1 MSDDE
6 SNPYE
11 EGKRAGLHPLLVLFG
26 VILVM
31 WVLINLAVPSGKQK
45 QAAGPEISQVTIED
59 PDAAPV
65 MYKVQAT
72 LTEFNAMSIV
82 VPAQVTTSQVVGLLK
97 QFKQARLSR
106 NLETMLPATSP
117 GHKLGDHAV
126 ADLYIFSDPTYGTPD
141 VVGTLARGAH
151 APGNL
156 YPQAIPF
163 EEAMEHVR
171 GHYRIDLNDTSNP
184 DTGSIG
190 FADESGVH
198 SRQYRRIF

>member
-1 MSDDE
+1 MSDDH
-6 SNPYE
+6 NPYQ

-31 WVLINLAVPSGKQK
+31 WLLINLAVPTGKQK
-45 QAAGPEISQVTIED
+45 QATGPEISQVVTED

-65 MYKVQAT
+65 MYKVQTT

-97 QFKQARLSR
+97 QFKQARLNRS
-106 NLETMLPATSP
+106 LATIFPATSP

-126 ADLYIFSDPTYGTPD
+126 ADLYIFSDPKYATPD

-156 YPQAIPF
+156 YPQVIPF

-190 FADESGVH
+190 FADDSGVH
-198 SRQYRRIF
+198 SKQYRRIF

>member
-1 MSDDE
+1 MSSE
-6 SNPYE
+6 QNPYE

-26 VILVM
+26 VILIM
-31 WVLINLAVPSGKQK
+31 WLLINLAVPSGKQK
-45 QAAGPEISQVTIED
+45 QAAGPEISQVGLED

-65 MYKVQAT
+65 MYKVQTT
-72 LTEFNAMSIV
+72 LTEFNAISIV
-82 VPAQVTTSQVVGLLK
+82 VPAQVTISQVVGLLK
-97 QFKQARLSR
+97 QFKQARL
-106 NLETMLPATSP
+106 NQTLPGILPATSP
-117 GHKLGDHAV
+117 GHKLGDQAV
-126 ADLYIFSDPTYGTPD
+126 ADLYIFSDSKYATAE

-163 EEAMEHVR
+163 EEAMEQVR

-190 FADESGVH
+190 FADDSGVH
-198 SRQYRRIF
+198 SKQYRRIF

>member
-1 MSDDE
+1 MSSE
-6 SNPYE
+6 QNPYE
-11 EGKRAGLHPLLVLFG
+11 EGKRAGVHPLLVLFG
-26 VILVM
+26 AILVM
-31 WVLINLAVPSGKQK
+31 WLLINLAVPSGKQK
-45 QAAGPEISQVTIED
+45 QAAGPEISQVGLDD

-65 MYKVQAT
+65 MYKVQTT
-72 LTEFNAMSIV
+72 LTEFNAVSIV

-97 QFKQARLSR
+97 QFKQARLNQTLSG
-106 NLETMLPATSP
+106 MVPATSP
-117 GHKLGDHAV
+117 GHKLGDQAV
-126 ADLYIFSDPTYGTPD
+126 ADLYIFSNPKYATAE

-163 EEAMEHVR
+163 EEAMEQVR

-190 FADESGVH
+190 FADDSGVH
-198 SRQYRRIF
+198 SKQYRRVF

>member
-1 MSDDE
+1 MSSE
-6 SNPYE
+6 QNPYE

-26 VILVM
+26 VILIM
-31 WVLINLAVPSGKQK
+31 WLLINLAVPSGKQK
-45 QAAGPEISQVTIED
+45 QAAGPEISQVPIED

-65 MYKVQAT
+65 MYKVQT
-72 LTEFNAMSIV
+72 ILTEVNAVSIV

-97 QFKQARLSR
+97 QFKQARLDQT
-106 NLETMLPATSP
+106 LPTMLPATSP
-117 GHKLGDHAV
+117 GHKLGDQAV
-126 ADLYIFSDPTYGTPD
+126 ADLFIFSDPKYATAE

-163 EEAMEHVR
+163 EEAMEQVR

-184 DTGSIG
+184 DSGAIG

-198 SRQYRRIF
+198 SKQYRRIF

>member
-1 MSDDE
+1 MRNE
-6 SNPYE
+6 QNPYE

-26 VILVM
+26 VILIM
-31 WVLINLAVPSGKQK
+31 WLLINLAVPSGKQK
-45 QAAGPEISQVTIED
+45 QAAGPEISQVGLED

-65 MYKVQAT
+65 MYKVQTT
-72 LTEFNAMSIV
+72 LTEFNAISIV
-82 VPAQVTTSQVVGLLK
+82 VPAQVTISQVVGLLK
-97 QFKQARLSR
+97 QFKQARLSQT
-106 NLETMLPATSP
+106 LPGILPATSP
-117 GHKLGDHAV
+117 GHKLGDQAV
-126 ADLYIFSDPTYGTPD
+126 ADLYIFSDPKYATAE

-163 EEAMEHVR
+163 EEAMEQVR

-190 FADESGVH
+190 FADDSGVH
-198 SRQYRRIF
+198 SKQYRRIF

>member
-1 MSDDE
+1 MSDE
-6 SNPYE
+6 PNPYE
-11 EGKRAGLHPLLVLFG
+11 EGKRAGLHPLIVLFG

-45 QAAGPEISQVTIED
+45 QATGPEISQVVTED

-97 QFKQARLSR
+97 QLKQARLNR
-106 NLETMLPATSP
+106 TLETMLPATSP

-126 ADLYIFSDPTYGTPD
+126 ADLYIFSDPTYATPE

-151 APGNL
+151 APGHL

-163 EEAMEHVR
+163 EVAMEHVR

>member
-1 MSDDE
+1 MSNE
-6 SNPYE
+6 QHPYE

-26 VILVM
+26 AILIM
-31 WVLINLAVPSGKQK
+31 WLLINLAVPSGKQK
-45 QAAGPEISQVTIED
+45 QAAGPEISQVGTED
-59 PDAAPV
+59 PDSAPV
-65 MYKVQAT
+65 MYKVQTT
-72 LTEFNAMSIV
+72 LTEFNAVSIV

-97 QFKQARLSR
+97 QFQQARLHQTLSGVI
-106 NLETMLPATSP
+106 PATSP

-126 ADLYIFSDPTYGTPD
+126 ADLYIFSDPKYATAE

-163 EEAMEHVR
+163 EEAMEQVR

-190 FADESGVH
+190 FADDSGVH
-198 SRQYRRIF
+198 SKQYRRIF

>member
-1 MSDDE
+1 MSDE
-6 SNPYE
+6 PNPYE
-11 EGKRAGLHPLLVLFG
+11 EGKRAGLHPLIVLFG

-45 QAAGPEISQVTIED
+45 QATGPEISQVVTED

-65 MYKVQAT
+65 MYKVQTT

-97 QFKQARLSR
+97 QLKQARLNR
-106 NLETMLPATSP
+106 TLDTMLPATSP

-126 ADLYIFSDPTYGTPD
+126 ADLYIFSDPTYATSE

-163 EEAMEHVR
+163 EVAMEHVR

>member
-1 MSDDE
+1 MSDE
-6 SNPYE
+6 PNPYE
-11 EGKRAGLHPLLVLFG
+11 EGKRAGLHPLIVLFG

-45 QAAGPEISQVTIED
+45 QATGPEISQVVTED

-65 MYKVQAT
+65 MYKVQTT
-72 LTEFNAMSIV
+72 LIEFNAMSIV

-97 QFKQARLSR
+97 QLKQARLNR
-106 NLETMLPATSP
+106 TLDTMLPATSP

-126 ADLYIFSDPTYGTPD
+126 ADLYIFSDPTYATSE

-163 EEAMEHVR
+163 EVAMEHVR

>member
-1 MSDDE
+1 MSDE
-6 SNPYE
+6 PNPYE
-11 EGKRAGLHPLLVLFG
+11 EGKRAGLHPLIVLFG

-45 QAAGPEISQVTIED
+45 QATGPEISQVVTED

-65 MYKVQAT
+65 MYKVQTT

-97 QFKQARLSR
+97 QLKQARLDRS
-106 NLETMLPATSP
+106 LETMLPATSP

-126 ADLYIFSDPTYGTPD
+126 ADLYIFSDPTYATPE

-163 EEAMEHVR
+163 EVAMEQVR

>member
-1 MSDDE
+1 MSDD
-6 SNPYE
+6 NPYQ

-26 VILVM
+26 AILVM
-31 WVLINLAVPSGKQK
+31 WLLINLAVPSGKQK
-45 QAAGPEISQVTIED
+45 QAVGPEISQVVMED

-72 LTEFNAMSIV
+72 LTEFNAMSIL

-97 QFKQARLSR
+97 QFKQARLNQTLPS
-106 NLETMLPATSP
+106 LLPATSP

-126 ADLYIFSDPTYGTPD
+126 ADLYVFSDPKYATQD
-141 VVGTLARGAH
+141 VVRTLARGAH
-151 APGNL
+151 APGDL

-163 EEAMEHVR
+163 EEAMEQVR

-198 SRQYRRIF
+198 GKQYRRIF

>member
-1 MSDDE
+1 MSDE
-6 SNPYE
+6 PNPYE
-11 EGKRAGLHPLLVLFG
+11 EGKRAGLHPLIVLFG

-45 QAAGPEISQVTIED
+45 QATGPEISQVVTED

-65 MYKVQAT
+65 MYKVQTT

-97 QFKQARLSR
+97 QLKQARLNR
-106 NLETMLPATSP
+106 TLDTMLPATSP

-126 ADLYIFSDPTYGTPD
+126 ADLYIFSDPTYATSE

-163 EEAMEHVR
+163 EVAMEHVL

>member
-1 MSDDE
+1 MSE
-6 SNPYE
+6 EHNPYE

-31 WVLINLAVPSGKQK
+31 WLLINLAVPSGKQK
-45 QAAGPEISQVTIED
+45 QAAGPEVSQVVTQD
-59 PDAAPV
+59 PDAAAV
-65 MYKVQAT
+65 MYKVQMT

-82 VPAQVTTSQVVGLLK
+82 VPAQVTTSQIVGLLK
-97 QFKQARLSR
+97 QFKQARLDHR
-106 NLETMLPATSP
+106 LTTMLPATSP
-117 GHKLGDHAV
+117 GHKLGDQAV
-126 ADLYIFSDPTYGTPD
+126 ADLYIFSDPKYATPD

-171 GHYRIDLNDTSNP
+171 GHYRIDLNDTGNP

-190 FADESGVH
+190 FADESGVR
-198 SRQYRRIF
+198 SKQYRRIF

>member
-1 MSDDE
+1 MSNE
-6 SNPYE
+6 QNPYE

-26 VILVM
+26 AILIM
-31 WVLINLAVPSGKQK
+31 WLLINLAVPSGKQK
-45 QAAGPEISQVTIED
+45 QAAGPEISQVGLED

-65 MYKVQAT
+65 MYKVQTT
-72 LTEFNAMSIV
+72 LTEFNAVSIV

-97 QFKQARLSR
+97 QFQQARLNQTLSGVI
-106 NLETMLPATSP
+106 PATSP
-117 GHKLGDHAV
+117 GHKLGDQAV
-126 ADLYIFSDPTYGTPD
+126 ADLYIFSDPKYATAE

-163 EEAMEHVR
+163 EEAMEQVR

-190 FADESGVH
+190 FADDSGVH

>member
-1 MSDDE
+1 
-6 SNPYE
+6 
-11 EGKRAGLHPLLVLFG
+11 
-26 VILVM
+26 M

-45 QAAGPEISQVTIED
+45 QATGPEISQVVTED

-65 MYKVQAT
+65 MYKVQTT

-97 QFKQARLSR
+97 QLKQARLNR
-106 NLETMLPATSP
+106 TLDTMLPATSP

-126 ADLYIFSDPTYGTPD
+126 ADLYIFSDPTYATSE

-163 EEAMEHVR
+163 EVAMEHVR

>member
-1 MSDDE
+1 MTTDK
-6 SNPYE
+6 NPYE
-11 EGKRAGLHPLLVLFG
+11 EGKRAGLHPLIVIFG
-26 VILVM
+26 AILLM
-31 WVLINLAVPSGKQK
+31 WFLINLAVPSGKQK
-45 QAAGPEISQVTIED
+45 QATGPEISQVVNED

-72 LTEFNAMSIV
+72 LTEFNALSIL
-82 VPAQVTTSQVVGLLK
+82 VPPQVTTSQVVGLLK
-97 QFKQARLSR
+97 RFKQARLDQS
-106 NLETMLPATSP
+106 LLSMLPATSP
-117 GHKLGDHAV
+117 GHKLGDQAV
-126 ADLYIFSDPTYGTPD
+126 ADLYIFSDPKYATPE

-163 EEAMEHVR
+163 EEAMEQVR

-184 DTGSIG
+184 DTGAIG

-198 SRQYRRIF
+198 SKQYRRIF

>member
-1 MSDDE
+1 MSDE
-6 SNPYE
+6 PNPYE
-11 EGKRAGLHPLLVLFG
+11 EGKRAGLHPLIVLFG

-45 QAAGPEISQVTIED
+45 QGTGPEISQVVTED

-65 MYKVQAT
+65 MYKVQTT

-97 QFKQARLSR
+97 QLKQARLNR
-106 NLETMLPATSP
+106 TLDTMLPATSP

-126 ADLYIFSDPTYGTPD
+126 ADLYIFSDPTYATSE

-163 EEAMEHVR
+163 EVAMEHVR

>member
-1 MSDDE
+1 MSDE
-6 SNPYE
+6 PNPYE
-11 EGKRAGLHPLLVLFG
+11 EGKRAGLHPLIVLFG

-45 QAAGPEISQVTIED
+45 QATGPEISQVVTED

-65 MYKVQAT
+65 MYKVQTT
-72 LTEFNAMSIV
+72 LIEFNAMSIV

-97 QFKQARLSR
+97 QLKQARLNR
-106 NLETMLPATSP
+106 TLDTMLPATSP

-126 ADLYIFSDPTYGTPD
+126 ADLYIFSDPTYATSE
-141 VVGTLARGAH
+141 VVGTLARGTH

-163 EEAMEHVR
+163 EVAMEHVR

>member
-1 MSDDE
+1 MSDDH
-6 SNPYE
+6 NPYQ

-31 WVLINLAVPSGKQK
+31 WLLINLAVPTGKQK
-45 QAAGPEISQVTIED
+45 QAAGPEISQVVTED

-65 MYKVQAT
+65 MYKVQTT

-82 VPAQVTTSQVVGLLK
+82 VPAQVTTSQVVSLLK
-97 QFKQARLSR
+97 QFKQARLNRS
-106 NLETMLPATSP
+106 LATILPATSP

-126 ADLYIFSDPTYGTPD
+126 ADLYIFSDPKYATPD

-156 YPQAIPF
+156 YPQVIPF

-198 SRQYRRIF
+198 SKQYRRIF

>member
-1 MSDDE
+1 MSNE
-6 SNPYE
+6 QNPYQ
-11 EGKRAGLHPLLVLFG
+11 EGKRAGLHPLFVLFG
-26 VILVM
+26 AILVM
-31 WVLINLAVPSGKQK
+31 WLLINLAVPSGKQK
-45 QAAGPEISQVTIED
+45 QAAGPEISQVGPDD

-65 MYKVQAT
+65 MYKVQTT
-72 LTEFNAMSIV
+72 LTEFNAVSIV
-82 VPAQVTTSQVVGLLK
+82 VPSQVTTSQVVGLLK
-97 QFKQARLSR
+97 QLQQARLNQTLSGII
-106 NLETMLPATSP
+106 PATSP
-117 GHKLGDHAV
+117 GHKLGDLAV
-126 ADLYIFSDPTYGTPD
+126 ADLYIFSDPKYATAE

-163 EEAMEHVR
+163 EEAMEQVR

-190 FADESGVH
+190 FADDSGVH

>member
-1 MSDDE
+1 MSDE
-6 SNPYE
+6 KNPYE
-11 EGKRAGLHPLLVLFG
+11 EGKRAGIHPFLVLFG

-31 WVLINLAVPSGKQK
+31 WLMINLAVPSGKQK
-45 QAAGPEISQVTIED
+45 QAAGPEISQVMED

-65 MYKVQAT
+65 MYKVHAT
-72 LTEFNAMSIV
+72 LTELNAMSIV

-97 QFKQARLSR
+97 QFKQARLNQALSS
-106 NLETMLPATSP
+106 LLPATSP
-117 GHKLGDHAV
+117 GHKLGDQAV
-126 ADLYIFSDPTYGTPD
+126 ADLYIFSDPKYATPD
-141 VVGTLARGAH
+141 AVRTLARGAH
-151 APGNL
+151 APGEL

-163 EEAMEHVR
+163 EEAMEQVR

-190 FADESGVH
+190 FADDSGVH

>member
-1 MSDDE
+1 MSDE
-6 SNPYE
+6 HNPYE

-31 WVLINLAVPSGKQK
+31 WLLINLAVPSGKQK
-45 QAAGPEISQVTIED
+45 QAAGPEISQVMTED

-65 MYKVQAT
+65 MYKVHST
-72 LTEFNAMSIV
+72 LTEFNAISVV
-82 VPAQVTTSQVVGLLK
+82 VPAQVTASQIVGLLK
-97 QFKQARLSR
+97 QFKQARLNHS
-106 NLETMLPATSP
+106 LGTMLPATSP
-117 GHKLGDHAV
+117 GHKLGDQAV
-126 ADLYIFSDPTYGTPD
+126 ADLYIFSDPKYSTPE
-141 VVGTLARGAH
+141 VVGILARGAH

-163 EEAMEHVR
+163 EEAMEQVR

-190 FADESGVH
+190 FADDSGVH
-198 SRQYRRIF
+198 SKQYRRIF

>member
-1 MSDDE
+1 MSSE
-6 SNPYE
+6 QNPYE

-26 VILVM
+26 VILIM
-31 WVLINLAVPSGKQK
+31 WLLINLAVPSGKQK
-45 QAAGPEISQVTIED
+45 QAAGPEISQLVIED

-65 MYKVQAT
+65 MYKVQTT
-72 LTEFNAMSIV
+72 LTEFNAVSIV

-97 QFKQARLSR
+97 QFKQARLNQTLSG
-106 NLETMLPATSP
+106 MVPATSP
-117 GHKLGDHAV
+117 GHKLGDQAV
-126 ADLYIFSDPTYGTPD
+126 ADLYIFSNPKYATAE

-163 EEAMEHVR
+163 EEAMEQVR

-184 DTGSIG
+184 DTGAIG

-198 SRQYRRIF
+198 SKQYRRIF

>member
-1 MSDDE
+1 MSDE
-6 SNPYE
+6 HNPYE

-31 WVLINLAVPSGKQK
+31 WLLINLAVPSGKQK
-45 QAAGPEISQVTIED
+45 QAAGPEISQVITEE
-59 PDAAPV
+59 PDTAPV
-65 MYKVQAT
+65 MYKVHST

-82 VPAQVTTSQVVGLLK
+82 VPAQVTASQVVGLLK
-97 QFKQARLSR
+97 QFKQARLNH
-106 NLETMLPATSP
+106 NLGTMLPATSP
-117 GHKLGDHAV
+117 GHKLGDQAV
-126 ADLYIFSDPTYGTPD
+126 ADLYIFSDPKYATPE

-163 EEAMEHVR
+163 EEAMEQVR

-190 FADESGVH
+190 FADDSGVH
-198 SRQYRRIF
+198 SKQYRRIF